1 MGFSTGKGPSQ
12 NLSEINVTP
21 LVDVM
26 LVLLIVFMISAPL
39 LQSGVEVDLP
49 EGNFENEVNEDNL
62 ILSIDA
68 LGKHYLNDTYLQP
81 EIIIEKVKNAVAL
94 SKNKT
99 VYIRGDKSLKYGVV
113 MEFLEFLRQ
122 GGIERVSLV
131 MEPVQ
136 GK

>member
-1 MGFSTGKGPSQ
+1 MGFSTGRGPSS
-12 NLSEINVTP
+12 NMSEINVTP

-39 LQSGVEVDLP
+39 LQSGVDVDLP
-49 EGNFENEVNEDNL
+49 VGNFETEVNENNL

-68 LGKHYLNDTYLQP
+68 EGKHYLGETYLQP
-81 EIIIEKVKNAVAL
+81 GIIIEKVKAAVAT

-99 VYIRGDKSLKYGVV
+99 VYIRGDKNLRYGQV
-113 MEFLEFLRQ
+113 MEFLEHLRK
-122 GGIERVSLV
+122 GGIEQVSLV

-136 GK
+136 EK

>member
-1 MGFSTGKGPSQ
+1 M
-12 NLSEINVTP
+12 SEINVTP

-49 EGNFENEVNEDNL
+49 VGNFENEVNEDNL

-68 LGKHYLNDTYLQP
+68 KGKHYLNDTYLQP
-81 EIIIEKVKNAVAL
+81 EIIIEKVKNAVAA
-94 SKNKT
+94 SKHKT
-99 VYIRGDKSLKYGVV
+99 VYIRGDKSLRYGQI
-113 MEFLEFLRQ
+113 MEFLEYLRQ

-136 GK
+136 EK

>member
-1 MGFSTGKGPSQ
+1 MGFSTGRGPSQ
-12 NLSEINVTP
+12 GMSEINVTP

-39 LQSGVEVDLP
+39 LQSGVDVDLP

-68 LGKHYLNDTYLQP
+68 QGKHYLNDTYLQP
-81 EIIIEKVKNAVAL
+81 EIIIEKVKNAVTV

-99 VYIRGDKSLKYGVV
+99 VYIRGDKNLKYGKV
-113 MEFLEFLRQ
+113 MGFLEYLRQ
-122 GGIERVSLV
+122 GGIEHVSLV

-136 GK
+136 EK

>member
-1 MGFSTGKGPSQ
+1 MGFSAGKGPSQ

-39 LQSGVEVDLP
+39 LQSGVDVDLP
-49 EGNFENEVNEDNL
+49 VGNFESEMNEDN
-62 ILSIDA
+62 IVLSIDA
-68 LGKHYLNDTYLQP
+68 TGKHYLNDTYLQP
-81 EIIIEKVKNAVAL
+81 EIIIDKVKVAVAA
-94 SKNKT
+94 SSTKT
-99 VYIRGDKSLKYGVV
+99 VYIRGDKSLRYGQV
-113 MEFLEFLRQ
+113 MEFLEFLRR

-136 GK
+136 EQ